1 MASAQLS
8 ARLKRA
14 LRRALRCYDV
24 ERVQEIVMDYLEGR
38 GLFSA
43 WWDGLYL
50 VAYAR
55 EAGEVIEALKE
66 LFEAAGVRV
75 ELSFWPGD
83 EPGTVKIGVDLPW
96 GSPPSER
103 PEGGEPR
110 MEDPAPDVYAANY
123 EPTDD
128 RFPESSP
135 DYESGRW

>member
-1 MASAQLS
+1 MASAQQ
-8 ARLKRA
+8 LKM
-14 LRRALRCYDV
+14 LKRALRCYDV
-24 ERVQEIVMDYLEGR
+24 ERVQEIVMDYLEER
-38 GLFSA
+38 GLAA

-50 VAYAR
+50 VAHAR
-55 EAGEVIEALKE
+55 GARKVAEALKE
-66 LFEAAGVRV
+66 LFEAAGVKV

-103 PEGGEPR
+103 PREGGEPR
-110 MEDPAPDVYAANY
+110 MEDPAPDVYAASY

>member
-1 MASAQLS
+1 VSGVASAQLS

-14 LRRALRCYDV
+14 LRCYDV
-24 ERVQEIVMDYLEGR
+24 DAVCEIVMDYLEGR
-38 GLFSA
+38 GLAA

-55 EAGEVIEALKE
+55 EAGKVIEALKE
-66 LFEAAGVRV
+66 LFEAAGVKV

-96 GSPPSER
+96 GSPSER
-103 PEGGEPR
+103 PREGGEPR
-110 MEDPAPDVYAANY
+110 MEDPAPDLYAASY

-135 DYESGRW
+135 DYESGR